1 MKNKLR
7 AVVVTVGIFGASNSF
22 AGIPVIDGVSNGMR
36 IAEFAQT
43 VVQWGKEISEMQAQY
58 QELVAQN
65 EQLTQTFES
74 MTGGR
79 GYSDYLN
86 SGQYQQ
92 ARRYLPDDAQQVL
105 DLAAGN
111 SGGAY
116 SSLYEAMGNI
126 KEQSTTLNDDS
137 FGSETAA
144 TQWDADINRA
154 SSNKAL
160 SMAAYSSAAKR
171 MQNLEA
177 MVNEISRTE
186 DPKAIA
192 ELQSRINAEQGL
204 IQNEQ
209 AKLQALSMLA
219 SAEQKISQQQARETS
234 IKMAGKLADVP
245 RVQITP

>member
-1 MKNKLR
+1 MKEKLIL
-7 AVVVTVGIFGASNSF
+7 AIISIAIFSASPVF
-22 AGIPVIDGVSNGMR
+22 AGIPVIDGVSNAAR

-43 VVQWGKEISEMQAQY
+43 VTQWTKEIQEMQAQY
-58 QELVAQN
+58 QQLVDQN
-65 EQLTQTFES
+65 KKLEETYS
-74 MTGGR
+74 SITGGR
-79 GYSDYLN
+79 GYSEYLS
-86 SGQYQQ
+86 SGQYKQ

-105 DLAAGN
+105 DLAAGD

-116 SSLYEAMGNI
+116 SSLYEAMGSI
-126 KEQSTTLNDDS
+126 KEQSTTLNSDA

-144 TQWDADINRA
+144 TQWDADMNRA

-160 SMAAYSSAAKR
+160 SMAAYSSAAQR

-177 MVNEISRTE
+177 MVSEISSTE

-192 ELQSRINAEQGL
+192 ELQSRISAEQGL

-219 SAEQKISQQQARETS
+219 TAEQQISKQQARETS

-245 RVQITP
+245 RVQVTP